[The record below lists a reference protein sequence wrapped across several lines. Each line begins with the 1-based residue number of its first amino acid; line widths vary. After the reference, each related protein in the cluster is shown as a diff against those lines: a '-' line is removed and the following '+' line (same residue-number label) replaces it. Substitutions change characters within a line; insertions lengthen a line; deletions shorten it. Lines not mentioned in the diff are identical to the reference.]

1 MISYNTNYKKSRTSY
16 KPPSSPE
23 KTINL
28 PDQTK
33 IIPIKPIDDNK
44 QSSDNLASMCNFEP
58 GAQSFSPPDKYFMEN
73 LRRRMGTV

>member
-1 MISYNTNYKKSRTSY
+1 MISYNSNYKKSQTSY
-16 KPPSSPE
+16 KPPSPE

-33 IIPIKPIDDNK
+33 IIPIQPIPANK
-44 QSSDNLASMCNFEP
+44 ESIDNLASMCNFEP